1 MKLLLPILLSAITL
15 HGNELMNYQRVKN
28 QPAKNLI
35 QDAGFEE
42 KSSCWKNLNAGGWK
56 IVSGAGR
63 NGSSGLVNTRR
74 NPNDYVLLTQQ
85 FDLKPDTAYVFG
97 GWIRT
102 ENLSGRGA
110 ARRSASNGAMREPE
124 SGSAEVISEMSPAPA
139 TGRRSRANSSRK
151 IIPIRSNAISL
162 SMSEK
167 AAADM
172 SRSTMSTS
180 IPIRRNGAPRFSI
193 RFRKP
198 FPQRI
203 ALSNSPASSPESSA
217 TKKRKSRVISAKSK
231 SPTEKKLS

>member
-1 MKLLLPILLSAITL
+1 MKLILPILLSAITL

-102 ENLSGRGA
+102 EKLSGRGA
-110 ARRSASNGAMREPE
+110 ALCIEW
-124 SGSAEVISEMSPAPA
+124 
-139 TGRRSRANSSRK
+139 
-151 IIPIRSNAISL
+151 SNARTGKWLGGSYL
-162 SMSEK
+162 GDVSG
-167 AAADM
+167 
-172 SRSTMSTS
+172 TS
-180 IPIRRNGAPRFSI
+180 DWQEIKG
-193 RFRKP
+193 KVV
-198 FPQRI
+198 
-203 ALSNSPASSPESSA
+203 
-217 TKKRKSRVISAKSK
+217 TKN
-231 SPTEKKLS
+231 

>member
-1 MKLLLPILLSAITL
+1 MKLILSILLSAITL

-102 ENLSGRGA
+102 ENLSGRGG
-110 ARRSASNGAMREPE
+110 RSASNGATREPE

-167 AAADM
+167 AAEDM
-172 SRSTMSTS
+172 PRSTMSIS
-180 IPIRRNGAPRFSI
+180 GPMRRNGAPRFSI
-193 RFRKP
+193 RFRRP

-203 ALSNSPASSPESSA
+203 IPLNSPVSSPESSA
-217 TKKRKSRVISAKSK
+217 TKRRKSRVISAKSK
-231 SPTEKKLS
+231 SPMEKKLS